1 MKITP
6 PPLSLSGF
14 VSLGRRTGPAG
25 DPEPAAR
32 SVSFIS
38 LQLVVVASPNRI
50 AHFSIDRE

>member
-1 MKITP
+1 MKIA
-6 PPLSLSGF
+6 PLSLSGL
-14 VSLGRRTGPAG
+14 VSLGRWTGPAG
-25 DPEPAAR
+25 DPEPAVR